1 MNRTS
6 WLQERRM
13 EKFIEVLSRFEE
25 KRLSGHDAA
34 EILGMSER
42 TFRRYRRR
50 HEDCGFDGLFDRRL
64 GKKSA
69 RAVPADEVSWMIEQY
84 RTRHMGWNVK
94 HFHDHLVKHHNFNWG
109 YTWTKTRLQ
118 RSGLV
123 IKVCGRGKHRRR
135 RPRRPCTGMMLHQD
149 GSTHEWL
156 EGRAKLDLI
165 VTMDDATS
173 EVYSAFLVDEEG
185 TKSSFRGFLN
195 VFETHGLPSTVY
207 TDRGSHYFHT
217 PKAGEKVDKMRLTQ
231 VGRAFHQLGIEHIAA
246 YSPEARGR
254 SERAFKTFQDRLV
267 NELKFNGIITME
279 AANAYIRDVYVPD
292 HNTRFTV
299 EPEDCASAFVP
310 VAVPAVLRDI
320 MCVQKKRIVRR
331 DNTVSYNNLILQ
343 LPQSPIRHHYVKA
356 RVRVHEYPNRTI
368 AIFHGPGKIATY
380 SKQGEII
387 TGQKISKAA

>member
-1 MNRTS
+1 
-6 WLQERRM
+6 
-13 EKFIEVLSRFEE
+13 
-25 KRLSGHDAA
+25 
-34 EILGMSER
+34 MSER

-50 HEDCGFDGLFDRRL
+50 YEDCGSDGLNDRRL
-64 GKKSA
+64 GKKSV
-69 RAVPADEVSWMIEQY
+69 RAVPADETSWMLEQY
-84 RTRHMGWNVK
+84 ETRYMGWNVK

-123 IKVCGRGKHRRR
+123 IAVCGRGIHRRK

-156 EGRAKLDLI
+156 EGKPKLDLI

-173 EVYSAFLVDEEG
+173 KVYSAFLVEEEG
-185 TKSSFRGFLN
+185 TMSSFRGFLD
-195 VFETHGLPSTVY
+195 VFECHGLPCSIY

-217 PKAGEKVDKMRLTQ
+217 PKAGEKVDKTRLTQ

-254 SERAFKTFQDRLV
+254 SERAFQTFQDRLV
-267 NELKFNGIITME
+267 NELKLHDITDM
-279 AANAYIRDVYVPD
+279 AVANRYITEIYLPD
-292 HNTRFTV
+292 HNARFSV
-299 EPEDCASAFVP
+299 AAEDETSAFVP

-320 MCVQKKRIVRR
+320 MCVQSGRIVRR
-331 DNTVSYNNLILQ
+331 DNTVSYNNLVLQ
-343 LPQSPIRHHYVKA
+343 LPQSLIRHHYVKA
-356 RVRVHEYPNRTI
+356 RVRVHEYSDDTM

-387 TGQKISKAA
+387 TRQKTQKAA